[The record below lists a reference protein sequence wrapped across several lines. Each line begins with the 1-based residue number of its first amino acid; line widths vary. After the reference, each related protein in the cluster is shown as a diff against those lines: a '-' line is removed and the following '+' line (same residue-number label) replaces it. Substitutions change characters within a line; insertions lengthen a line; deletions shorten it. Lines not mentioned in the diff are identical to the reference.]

1 MTTQHTHTRLQTDE
15 GATEMEPGVY
25 TPVSAAANLRRST
38 IIGAVLGL
46 IAIVITSLEG
56 HPLMGVFGLI
66 GIGLGA
72 VNNLM
77 LQKSVIAYASAP
89 GMSKTRFRNGVMG
102 RLGGI
107 TLLAI
112 ALALLIRPDGLGV
125 FAGLAVFQILMLVGA
140 AVPVFRS
147 MRPNSSPS

>member
-1 MTTQHTHTRLQTDE
+1 MTTADN
-15 GATEMEPGVY
+15 GTELTPGVY

-38 IIGAVLGL
+38 MVGGVLGV
-46 IAIVITSLEG
+46 IAIAVTSLQG

-72 VNNLM
+72 LNNRM
-77 LQKSVIAYASAP
+77 LQKSVIAYATVP
-89 GMSKTRFRNGVMG
+89 GMTKARFRNGVMG

-107 TLLAI
+107 TLVAI
-112 ALALLIRPDGLGV
+112 AIGLLIRPDGLGV

-147 MRPNSSPS
+147 MRPHSSPS